1 VILEEVTMGDDSFG
15 TDSGGPGD
23 VGRGAERLFVG
34 AYAKSRADWERWF
47 IKTPRPSRKEI
58 LSGYC
63 LGALEGAFLGF
74 LQARWDGAVYG
85 AFFGLNIGWITALCR
100 WRIRKD
106 IRGFRLALFLMALAE
121 GIGILLIACIVR
133 LPFFAIMLKSISG
146 LQFVVVLFRSLA
158 FAIPSVLLLGYLFLA
173 GFRTSLR
180 RSTLA
185 GICGAVAGMAA
196 SVVLAVSVYFGEK
209 EGVPGY
215 TLVLVMIEAPF
226 AGVFFGFI
234 GGVAL
239 MGAIV
244 RLSGLVTMIARYSQP
259 GELDSASG
267 EQQKGGAAV
276 ASSHTKGGV
285 ARSGLP
291 EGQEPLPAWIP
302 QRIQGML
309 WECWIQSHWYPFRV
323 ARRR

>member
-1 VILEEVTMGDDSFG
+1 MGDDSVG
-15 TDSGGPGD
+15 TDSGLHGEGD
-23 VGRGAERLFVG
+23 AGTERLFAR

-58 LSGYC
+58 LSGYG
-63 LGALEGAFLGF
+63 LGALEGAIVGF

-85 AFFGLNIGWITALCR
+85 AFFGLSIGWFTALCR

-106 IRGFRLALFLMALAE
+106 VRRLGLALLLMALAE

-133 LPFFAIMLKSISG
+133 LPFFAIVVKTMSG

-158 FAIPSVLLLGYLFLA
+158 LAIPSVLLLGYLFLA

-185 GICGAVAGMAA
+185 GMCGAVVGTAA
-196 SVVLAVSVYFGEK
+196 CVVLAVWMYFTEK
-209 EGVPGY
+209 GGTPGY
-215 TLVLVMIEAPF
+215 LVVLPMLEAPF

-244 RLSGLVTMIARYSQP
+244 CLSGLVTRIARYSRP
-259 GELDSASG
+259 GDLDSASR
-267 EQQKGGAAV
+267 ESQNGGNAV
-276 ASSHTKGGV
+276 APSDTAETV

-309 WECWIQSHWYPFRV
+309 WECWIQSHWYPFRA